1 MKKWTYI
8 HKRKGGEWVTER
20 TGAIQNEKDGK
31 MEKNGRERIK
41 SKV

>member
-20 TGAIQNEKDGK
+20 TGAIQNENK

>member
-1 MKKWTYI
+1 MDTYTQA
-8 HKRKGGEWVTER
+8 KGGGEWVTER